1 GFSIIANGIML
12 VREKRRDIA
21 ILKSMGA
28 GDRMV
33 LKTFL
38 LMGLY
43 MGVLGVVAGIATGA
57 LTCAMLGK
65 FGISLDT
72 DVYYISKLPVK
83 MNPREIL
90 AVFGAAMT
98 IVIGA

>member
-1 GFSIIANGIML
+1 
-12 VREKRRDIA
+12 
-21 ILKSMGA
+21 MGA

-38 LMGLY
+38 IMGIY
-43 MGVLGVVAGIATGA
+43 MGIIGVAAGIVTGA
-57 LTCAMLGK
+57 LTCVMLGK

-83 MNPREIL
+83 MNPREIA
-90 AVFGAAMT
+90 AVFAAAMS
-98 IVIGA
+98 IVIGATVPPALSAAWMRPVDGLRYDQS